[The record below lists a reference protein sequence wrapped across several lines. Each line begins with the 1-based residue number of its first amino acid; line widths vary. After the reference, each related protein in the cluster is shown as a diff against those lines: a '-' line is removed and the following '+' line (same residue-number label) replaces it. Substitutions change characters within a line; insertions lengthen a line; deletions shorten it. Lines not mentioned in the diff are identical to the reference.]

1 MELAKPGLDII
12 QPDRRVF
19 APVNADALFT
29 CRSGG
34 VSSGAYGGA
43 DGIMGLNVA
52 PHTGDFGA
60 CVRMNRGIVS
70 QLVPSDPVWLRQ
82 VHGTVIVDAAAA
94 GGEPEADASWSMTPG
109 VVCTVMTADCL
120 PVLLADA
127 EGRIVAAVHAGWKS
141 LAQGIIQKSVALM
154 REKTSDDA
162 RIFAWL
168 APRIGPESFEVGEDV
183 LDAMKAHL
191 PDAQQAFAPRENG
204 RYLCDLAALARQA
217 LTRSGVAEADID
229 DCGLS
234 TAADP
239 KRFYSYRRDGKKS
252 GRHAAMIW
260 IKPAASAAQ

>member
-141 LAQGIIQKSVALM
+141 LAQGIIQKTVALM
-154 REKTSDDA
+154 REKMSDDA

-183 LDAMKAHL
+183 LEAMKAHL
-191 PDAQQAFAPRENG
+191 PDAQQAFAPQDNG

-217 LTRSGVAEADID
+217 LRGSGVAEADVD

-239 KRFYSYRRDGKKS
+239 KRFYSYRRDGEKS